1 MAEKYLIYFQP
12 GQILFHV
19 TRGFNLDPTPLV
31 RWANTVAEKKGM
43 TITPSQEVYQ
53 FDTRPRRSS
62 DSQKSSVQTGQVYIP
77 SRATELR
84 RTWPDF
90 TRLGRTKPR
99 ATTPPPFSLVAAT
112 VTSPN
117 WPPFKAYK
125 PFEDQE
131 AQAAQQQAFME
142 QLDLIKLLDDE
153 RDSAPPEFKLEVVS
167 PNWLASSNPSGSGT
181 TGGPGGPPSPAD
193 PANAGKYR
201 FVPNSVYFPSALPG
215 IKPEDQERAV
225 VVILD
230 TSYSI
235 QELDDISK
243 NWPTHDLLQSLLGP
257 SGSLRGADG
266 RLNVTLDPM
275 VASLVPDLTIDG
287 HDYVMNDHGL
297 FVAGIIDT
305 IAPNSELHLYQVL
318 NKYGVGDVLSLVR
331 ALTEVIGTFG
341 DRLEKVVVNASLTVV
356 TPMEENPC
364 YKDDGMA
371 LKILS
376 YKSKPQWFWDLLHW
390 LCRFFQMFF
399 PGLRCRWS
407 WFDRQAMLLEWVSD
421 LLYVLGPSM
430 VAAAGNNAAN
440 GHRPPASFPAAFDSV
455 LGVGAWSRGTVG
467 NPTAL
472 EPASYSNLS
481 DTPTTQGVI
490 AAGGEAGK
498 KGLLGIYV
506 GKIPDGTANGKP
518 SDTGMAHWSGTSF
531 AAPIVS
537 GLVALWVNSKTV
549 ASAQEAINTIVD
561 LAKKEAGTSAGES
574 PIPVE
579 QEK

>member
-12 GQILFHV
+12 GQIIFHV
-19 TRGFNLDPTPLV
+19 TRGFDLDPTPLI

-62 DSQKSSVQTGQVYIP
+62 DSQKSSVQTGQVYVP
-77 SRATELR
+77 SRATEPR

-90 TRLGRTKPR
+90 RRLGRTTPR
-99 ATTPPPFSLVAAT
+99 ATTPPPFSLVAAN

-153 RDSAPPEFKLEVVS
+153 RDSAPPEFKVESAL

-201 FVPNSVYFPSALPG
+201 FVPNSVYFPSALTGVMPG
-215 IKPEDQERAV
+215 DQERAV

-235 QELDDISK
+235 EELKDFQVK
-243 NWPTHDLLQSLLGP
+243 WPTHDLIQNLLGP
-257 SGSLRGADG
+257 SGSLRGASG
-266 RLNVTLDPM
+266 QLNVTLDPM

-287 HDYVMNDHGL
+287 HDYEMNDHSL

-305 IAPNSELHLYQVL
+305 IAPKSELHLYQVL

-331 ALTEVIGTFG
+331 ALTRVIGTFG
-341 DRLEKVVVNASLTVV
+341 DRLDKVVVNASLTVV

-371 LKILS
+371 LKILG
-376 YKSKPQWFWDLLHW
+376 YKPKPEWFWNLLHW
-390 LCRFFQMFF
+390 LCRLLQVFF

-407 WFDRQAMLLEWVSD
+407 WFDRQTMLLEWVSD

-430 VAAAGNNAAN
+430 VAAAGNHAAN
-440 GHRPPASFPAAFDSV
+440 GYRPPASYPAASDSV
-455 LGVGAWSRGTVG
+455 LGVGAWSKSTVG
-467 NPTAL
+467 NPNAIV
-472 EPASYSNLS
+472 PASYSNLS

-490 AAGGEAGK
+490 AAGGEVGK
-498 KGLLGIYV
+498 KGLLGIYM
-506 GKIPDGTANGKP
+506 GKIPDGTPNGT
-518 SDTGMAHWSGTSF
+518 SSSTGMANWSGTSF
-531 AAPIVS
+531 ATPIVS
-537 GLVALWVNSKTV
+537 GLVAAWVNSGQV
-549 ASAQEAINTIVD
+549 ASTREAINTLVD
-561 LAKKEAGTSAGES
+561 LAKKETGTPAGES

-579 QEK
+579 QER